1 MLWEKSFCY
10 KSPIALAYTRG
21 HFSSL
26 VSMEMVKEDLIGA
39 GANVDNTEDES
50 VTYLP
55 VVDYEG
61 KLLPLP
67 FLKQSEVGKILK
79 QAKID
84 LSEVARLLKVTKNI

>member
-1 MLWEKSFCY
+1 MLWEKSFCW

-39 GANVDNTEDES
+39 GANVDNTDEES
-50 VTYLP
+50 VAYLP
-55 VVDYEG
+55 VVDFEG

-67 FLKQSEVGKILK
+67 FLKQSEVMY
-79 QAKID
+79 
-84 LSEVARLLKVTKNI
+84 SHARLVVSQSLKKYSKFNIM